1 MTIFDGIPLAEKNIL
16 SVRWIFSKN
25 FPKDASHWSTYCK
38 MIWWYNI
45 FFQRHRL
52 SNGCCWLYFYI
63 RGLTQEHLGKC
74 DSLCDSSHW
83 RKTDTKQK
91 EEEQEARRSKRSKME
106 DQEEQYGACLG
117 VGGRSQSMKHERTC
131 GQRHD
136 EWCILIAQCPSV
148 RNLGCHVPGLVYKEK
163 LFCHSILIHP
173 LFSIIYSFKIQR
185 VYFPDNVVCG
195 SNISMDQR
203 GGGPSLMPKLFMS
216 KMKMFFIL

>member
-1 MTIFDGIPLAEKNIL
+1 MVFPWQKKIFWVLEGFSQGIFLKTPHIGPHTVKWFDGLTFL
-16 SVRWIFSKN
+16 
-25 FPKDASHWSTYCK
+25 
-38 MIWWYNI
+38 
-45 FFQRHRL
+45 FQQHRL

-117 VGGRSQSMKHERTC
+117 VGGRSQSMKHDRTC

-136 EWCILIAQCPSV
+136 EWCILIAQRPSV

-185 VYFPDNVVCG
+185 VYFPDNAVCG
-195 SNISMDQR
+195 SKGSFTRNR
-203 GGGPSLMPKLFMS
+203 LK
-216 KMKMFFIL
+216 